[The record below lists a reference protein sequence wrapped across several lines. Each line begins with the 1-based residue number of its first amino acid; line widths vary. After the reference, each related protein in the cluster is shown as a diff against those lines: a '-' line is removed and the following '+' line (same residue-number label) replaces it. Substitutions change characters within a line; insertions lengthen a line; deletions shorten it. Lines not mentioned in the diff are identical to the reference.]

1 MQPKTT
7 KTAFMEYFSTSFIYS
22 TSNIIAIFPYRRYIG
37 LGLQSFS
44 YPRNEIMED
53 GHFALQIESMAYGG
67 NGVGRRE
74 DGKVVFIPRVIPGEK
89 VVAVITKEHK
99 SFIEAK
105 VKELLET
112 SPYRITPP
120 CPHFFDCGGCDWQHI
135 MYCEQIAFKQG
146 ILKAQILAKIPRT
159 DLSFD
164 NPEISSKEYG
174 YRCHAV
180 VQCVHNDG
188 FDIGFYRKQSNTIT
202 PFDQCL
208 ILNERCQAVLN
219 QIREMLRDH
228 LIAGLDSIEIHAPM
242 DEVLVRAFVK
252 GALSKDDLDFF
263 KKVYQTIALSG
274 LSILSMDE
282 LWHEHVFGKRLC
294 CYDIT
299 VHDRKVVLASSF
311 GGFIQANMY
320 MNQRLVEYVH
330 DNTQGSKKLIDLYSG
345 AGNFSI
351 PLSFKTL
358 EVLAVEQDQG
368 LVKAG
373 ADLALRNGCRNI
385 RFINEK
391 ASRTL
396 KWLEKE
402 GVSFDSVVLDPPREG
417 ARDIAHIL
425 PKMKMN
431 KVVYISCNPS
441 TLARDLAV
449 LIQEGFRLKTM
460 RFFDM
465 FPQTFHIESV
475 SVLER

>member
-1 MQPKTT
+1 
-7 KTAFMEYFSTSFIYS
+7 
-22 TSNIIAIFPYRRYIG
+22 
-37 LGLQSFS
+37 
-44 YPRNEIMED
+44 
-53 GHFALQIESMAYGG
+53 
-67 NGVGRRE
+67 
-74 DGKVVFIPRVIPGEK
+74 
-89 VVAVITKEHK
+89 
-99 SFIEAK
+99 
-105 VKELLET
+105 
-112 SPYRITPP
+112 
-120 CPHFFDCGGCDWQHI
+120 
-135 MYCEQIAFKQG
+135 
-146 ILKAQILAKIPRT
+146 
-159 DLSFD
+159 
-164 NPEISSKEYG
+164 
-174 YRCHAV
+174 
-180 VQCVHNDG
+180 
-188 FDIGFYRKQSNTIT
+188 
-202 PFDQCL
+202 
-208 ILNERCQAVLN
+208 VLN

-252 GALSKDDLDFF
+252 GALSKDALDFF
-263 KKVYQTIALSG
+263 KRVYQVVALSG
-274 LSILSMDE
+274 LSIFSIDG

-299 VHDRKVVLASSF
+299 VHDREVLLASSF

-330 DNTQGSKKLIDLYSG
+330 GSTKGSKKLIDLYSG

-351 PLSFKTL
+351 PLSFNAD
-358 EVLAVEQDQG
+358 EVLAVEQDEG

-391 ASRTL
+391 AARTL

-402 GVSFDSVVLDPPREG
+402 GVSFDSVVMDPPREG
-417 ARDIAHIL
+417 ARDIVSLL
-425 PKMKMN
+425 PKMKIN

-441 TLARDLAV
+441 TLARDLAI
-449 LIQEGFRLKTM
+449 LIQKEFRLKTV